1 MKLEV
6 ESQWIYE
13 AFLFLNFFIMEVEV
27 HLFVK
32 TNSAKASINQAY
44 YYALG
49 VIYSDLSDKKL
60 KTVFEFNLDDTDYLV
75 KLESYD
81 LLEGNVSLTIE
92 C

>member
-1 MKLEV
+1 MNIEV
-6 ESQWIYE
+6 
-13 AFLFLNFFIMEVEV
+13 N
-27 HLFVK
+27 LFVK

-60 KTVFEFNLDDTDYLV
+60 KTIFEFNLDDTDYLV
-75 KLESYD
+75 SLDSYD
-81 LLEGNVSLTIE
+81 FSEGNVIFTIE